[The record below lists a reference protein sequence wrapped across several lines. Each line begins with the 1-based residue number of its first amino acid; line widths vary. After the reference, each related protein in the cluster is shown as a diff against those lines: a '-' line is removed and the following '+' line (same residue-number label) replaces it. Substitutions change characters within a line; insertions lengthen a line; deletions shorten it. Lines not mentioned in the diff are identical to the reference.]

1 MLPRWCIGVLV
12 AALVAAC
19 GSDEDDT
26 GDLTVAAASSVQDAI
41 RACAPD
47 VRASFAGSDELAAQI
62 RQGVPVDVFVA
73 ANTALPAALAEEAL
87 LDEPVVVATN
97 ALVVA
102 VPGDSGVRA
111 LTDLARPGA
120 DIAIGA
126 EGVPV
131 GDYTREVLSRLPTA
145 QQRAILANVRSEEPD
160 VKGVIG
166 KLTQGA
172 VDAGIVYATD
182 VKAASGRLRAVAIPA
197 GLEPDVAY
205 GAAVV
210 TASKRRAQAA
220 EFVDGLTTGAC
231 ADALRA
237 RGFGPPP

>member
-1 MLPRWCIGVLV
+1 MVPRWCIGGLL
-12 AALVAAC
+12 ALVVAGC
-19 GSDEDDT
+19 GAEDDDV
-26 GDLTVAAASSVQDAI
+26 GGLTVAAAASVQDAI

-73 ANTALPAALAEEAL
+73 ANTALPEALADEGL
-87 LDEPVVVATN
+87 LDEPVIVATN

-102 VPGDSGVRA
+102 VPADADADA
-111 LTDLARPGA
+111 LTDLARPGV
-120 DIAIGA
+120 DVAIGA
-126 EGVPV
+126 EGVPI
-131 GDYTREVLSRLPTA
+131 GDYTREVLARLPAA
-145 QQRAILANVRSEEPD
+145 QGRAILANVRSEEPD
-160 VKGVIG
+160 VKGVVG

-182 VKAASGRLRAVAIPA
+182 VEAASGRLRAVAIA
-197 GLEPDVAY
+197 DDLEPDAAY
-205 GAAVV
+205 GAAIV
-210 TASKRRAQAA
+210 TASEQRAEAA
-220 EFVDGLTTGAC
+220 AFVEGLTTGPC

>member
-1 MLPRWCIGVLV
+1 MVPRWCIGGLL
-12 AALVAAC
+12 ALALAGC
-19 GSDEDDT
+19 GADDEA

-73 ANTALPAALAEEAL
+73 ANTALPEALAGEGL
-87 LDEPVVVATN
+87 LDEPAIVATN

-102 VPGDSGVRA
+102 VPADSGVRA
-111 LTDLARPGA
+111 LTDLAEPGV
-120 DIAIGA
+120 DVAIGA

-131 GDYTREVLSRLPTA
+131 GSYTREVLARLPAA
-145 QQRAILANVRSEEPD
+145 QERAILANVRSEEPD
-160 VKGVIG
+160 VKGVVG

-182 VKAASGRLRAVAIPA
+182 VEAARGRLRAVAIPA
-197 GLEPDVAY
+197 DLEPDVAY
-205 GAAVV
+205 GAGVV
-210 TASKRRAQAA
+210 TASERRAQAVD
-220 EFVDGLTTGAC
+220 FVGGLTSGPC